1 MKRFVVPILAG
12 LVLGAIVHLVGVLA
26 MPYLAERDAYARL
39 AGIGQV
45 NAVTLIDDPATLA
58 QALPASDPAFVTA
71 VCLYDLTEGPLKVRV
86 PTTEDY
92 TSISF
97 YTRQGRPFYAIN
109 DRSAGRTVIELDLM
123 NARQKA
129 AMPEDEEVTVAD
141 RLVVESP
148 SQEGIVLI
156 RGLVRERGAR
166 DEVKAA
172 IAQANCAPVP

>member
-1 MKRFVVPILAG
+1 MKRLVVPILAG
-12 LVLGAIVHLVGVLA
+12 LVLGALVHLVGVLM
-26 MPYLAERDAYARL
+26 MPYVAERDGYARL
-39 AGIGQV
+39 AEAGQV
-45 NAVTLIDDPATLA
+45 NAVTLLENRRLLA
-58 QALPASDPAFVTA
+58 EALPASDPAFVTA

-97 YTRQGRPFYAIN
+97 YTRQGLPFYAIN

-148 SQEGIVLI
+148 SQEGIVVI
-156 RGLVRERGAR
+156 RGLARERGAR
-166 DEVKAA
+166 AEVQSA
-172 IAQANCAPVP
+172 IASARCTPTP